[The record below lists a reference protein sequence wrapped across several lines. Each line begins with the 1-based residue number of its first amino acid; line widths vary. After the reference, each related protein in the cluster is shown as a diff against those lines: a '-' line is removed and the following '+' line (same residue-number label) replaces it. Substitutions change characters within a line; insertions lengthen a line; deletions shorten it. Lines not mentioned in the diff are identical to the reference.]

1 MTFSAI
7 SKKMI
12 LFHFSKYKLFFY
24 CNLFV
29 TVLFFCY
36 ASIFTNPDFMDN
48 DLLVDSM
55 ISSNII
61 FPSILSAVFLVL
73 FLPFSYA
80 VFLSARKREYGVLLC
95 LGMRRKEA
103 VRNLML
109 EGVVVSGFALIAAL
123 AIGTVFSVL
132 FYGFIR
138 YGLGI
143 EGLRWKFTI
152 EPYQITIL
160 LYGITT
166 LITILLQGSRMYF
179 PKIDQLLKTPF
190 QAEKKGKILNFMEHM
205 SARFGQSNQIAH
217 SFLVRHKRH
226 WSIRYAIGVFLLTT
240 AIMLIGLCA
249 GINQALY
256 CDAERY
262 SPYDVLYTDV
272 FDVNH
277 ITETEV
283 REFADKHHVTIT
295 EYSQISFARD
305 ETFNY
310 FPVSKIN
317 EKFGCDYHINQGQ
330 FLNLFP
336 YDLLDGYSH
345 DLTSVSHITLENGLE
360 LKSVG
365 SDIRIL
371 FNPNP
376 TFADHNLIINDADYE
391 QLIKGN
397 ACWTGKIYM
406 LRLDDWKKSAAFL
419 RDLQSKL
426 KENNNV
432 SEQDQQI
439 YYAVSSKLERFRKA
453 QTSSRFLI
461 FVMSYMI
468 GLFCFTQWIL
478 IHFGI
483 LAETDENKRSIHSL
497 RLLGVTR
504 GEVFSY
510 LRFKN
515 KYRFLP
521 QIVVSLVAALILIW
535 IMLHKLYHLEILGC
549 MAGGS
554 FAFFIFLVTVLSIR
568 KYSQNELNR
577 VS

>member
-12 LFHFSKYKLFFY
+12 LFHFSKYKLFF
-24 CNLFV
+24 CCSLFV
-29 TVLFFCY
+29 TVLFFGY

-48 DLLVDSM
+48 YLVVDPM

-61 FPSILSAVFLVL
+61 FPSVLSAVFFVL
-73 FLPFSYA
+73 FLPFSYT

-95 LGMRRKEA
+95 LGMRRMEA
-103 VRNLML
+103 VRSLML
-109 EGVVVSGFALIAAL
+109 EGLIVSGLALAAALIMGTAL
-123 AIGTVFSVL
+123 SAL

-143 EGLRWKFTI
+143 EGLRWRFAI
-152 EPYQITIL
+152 EPYLITVL
-160 LYGITT
+160 LYGVTI
-166 LITILLQGSRMYF
+166 LITILFQGSRMCF
-179 PKIDQLLKTPF
+179 PKIDQLLKTPHK
-190 QAEKKGKILNFMEHM
+190 AEKKGKILRFMEHI

-226 WSIRYAIGVFLLTT
+226 WGIRYVVSIFMLT
-240 AIMLIGLCA
+240 AVIVLIGLCA
-249 GINQALY
+249 GINQAFY

-283 REFADKHHVTIT
+283 RALADKHYVAIT

-317 EKFGCDYHINQGQ
+317 EQFGCDYHINQGQ

-345 DLTSVSHITLENGLE
+345 DLTPVSHVKLENGLT
-360 LKSVG
+360 LKAVG
-365 SDIRIL
+365 SDIRIF
-371 FNPNP
+371 FNQNH
-376 TFADHNLIINDADYE
+376 TFADHNLILNDADYE
-391 QLIKGN
+391 QLTRGN
-397 ACWTGKIYM
+397 TYWSGKVYM
-406 LRLDDWKKSAAFL
+406 LQLDDWKKSAAFL
-419 RDLQSKL
+419 QDLQSRL
-426 KENNNV
+426 QVNNNV
-432 SEQDQQI
+432 SEQDQQL
-439 YYAVSSKLERFRKA
+439 YYAASSKLERYRQA
-453 QTSSRFLI
+453 QTASHFLI

-478 IHFGI
+478 VHWGI
-483 LAETDENKRSIHSL
+483 LAEADEIKRSVYSL
-497 RLLGVTR
+497 CLVGVTR
-504 GEVFSY
+504 GEILSY
-510 LRFKN
+510 LKFKN
-515 KYRFLP
+515 KFRFLP

-535 IMLHKLYHLEILGC
+535 MMLYQVYHLEILGC
-549 MAGGS
+549 MAGGG
-554 FAFFIFLVTVLSIR
+554 FAFFIFFVTVLSIR
-568 KYSQNELNR
+568 KYSQRELNR